1 MAASSKGKTSSLA
14 FDQNE
19 DNDSR
24 FLDSHHASPELIRR
38 APMESEYTAALPT
51 EALTLV
57 PAAEAPEYTRFV
69 KRKRAEFAHLAPQYE
84 LQCLVATMGGIKALR
99 EQVAGLAV
107 SDVKGP
113 VLELCCGTGGVTAE
127 LSRLFDDV
135 TGIDLS
141 PDMLARAARR
151 LRREQ
156 MTNVRLREAEVSTL
170 RYPAASFSAVVISL
184 ALHELPLEIRNQVL
198 ERASVWLKPGGR
210 FVFCDY
216 VKPENRLV
224 ATLFGWLG
232 RLVIEEEHFDE
243 YLAYSIEA
251 NLRRHGF
258 RPIEQ
263 HRQFV
268 SCLEVSAWT
277 IGGC

>member
-1 MAASSKGKTSSLA
+1 MDADLAVPAPAEPRAA
-14 FDQNE
+14 
-19 DNDSR
+19 
-24 FLDSHHASPELIRR
+24 
-38 APMESEYTAALPT
+38 APRLESAAYAALV
-51 EALTLV
+51 E
-57 PAAEAPEYTRFV
+57 
-69 KRKRAEFAHLAPQYE
+69 RKRAEFAHLAPQYE
-84 LQCLVATMGGIKALR
+84 LQFQVATLGRMR
-99 EQVAGLAV
+99 EVWRQVARLAAGGV
-107 SDVKGP
+107 RGP

-127 LSRLFDDV
+127 LARLFDDV
-135 TGIDLS
+135 IGVDLS
-141 PDMLARAARR
+141 PAMLARAEQRVKRER
-151 LRREQ
+151 L
-156 MTNVRLREAEVSTL
+156 TNVRLREAEVSTL

-216 VKPENRLV
+216 VKPQNWLV
-224 ATLFGWLG
+224 AALFRWIG

-258 RPIEQ
+258 RPIERR
-263 HRQFV
+263 RQFV

-277 IGGC
+277 IGGP